1 MRQWRSCDRRL
12 KWWRAVA
19 LALVTTA
26 SVVGLSPAWAGA
38 AATQGGPSVVP
49 WKNTETVTAA
59 ALASELARAS
69 GADKPVVV
77 CTGPAFLYK
86 NGHVP
91 GALFH
96 GPASAEQGLNDLKKW
111 AQGRSRSTNLVIYC
125 GCCPLEYCPN
135 LQPAFKALQ
144 AMGFTRLRVLIL
156 PNNFGVDWANKG
168 YLVEK

>member
-1 MRQWRSCDRRL
+1 MRQGRSCDRRL
-12 KWWRAVA
+12 KWWRAMA
-19 LALVTTA
+19 LALVTTV

-38 AATQGGPSVVP
+38 AATQGGSSVLP

-77 CTGPAFLYK
+77 CTAPALLYK
-86 NGHVP
+86 SGHVP
-91 GALFH
+91 GASFH
-96 GPASAEQGLNDLKKW
+96 GPASTEHGLSDLKKW
-111 AQGRSRSTNLVIYC
+111 AQGRSRSTSLVIYC

-144 AMGFTRLRVLIL
+144 EMGFTRLRVLIL
-156 PNNFGVDWANKG
+156 PDNFGTDWVAKG
-168 YLVEK
+168 HPVEK